1 MGLGQY
7 RRQKPSDRQH
17 ISRPTAISFWADA
30 DASAKTFLAS
40 KWTFHRTVTITNL
53 YATLPQLKRLYAR
66 LYS

>member
-17 ISRPTAISFWADA
+17 ISSPRAISFWAEA

-40 KWTFHRTVTITNL
+40 KWTFPRTVTIT
-53 YATLPQLKRLYAR
+53 Y
-66 LYS
+66 